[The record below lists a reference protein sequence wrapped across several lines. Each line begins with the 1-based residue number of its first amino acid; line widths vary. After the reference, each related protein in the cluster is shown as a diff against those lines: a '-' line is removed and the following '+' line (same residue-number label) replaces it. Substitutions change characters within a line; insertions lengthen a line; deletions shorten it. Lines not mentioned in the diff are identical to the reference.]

1 MQELNGLEVVTF
13 SDAAEWESW
22 LAEHHGLRTGVWQ
35 KIAKKGSGIVSV
47 TYPEAVDVALC
58 YGWIDGQRKGL
69 DETHFLQKFT
79 PRRPRSLWSKVNV
92 TKAEALIAS
101 GRMQAPGHAEVA
113 AAKADGRWDAAYE
126 SQRTATVPPD
136 LAAALEQNT
145 QAKAFFESL
154 NKTDRYAVIWRIVT
168 ARTPETRAKRL
179 RETIVRL
186 EAGRLLG

>member
-1 MQELNGLEVVTF
+1 MQELNGMEIVTF

-22 LAEHHGLRTGVWQ
+22 LAKHHGLRTGVWQ
-35 KIAKKGSGIVSV
+35 KIAKKGSGIASV

-126 SQRTATVPPD
+126 SQRNATVPPD

-145 QAKAFFESL
+145 QAMAFFESL

-179 RETIVRL
+179 RETTGRL